1 MEKAYSTI
9 IMLAMMVAALSFVSC
24 DFKDDESSKDNSNLQ
39 TSDFKGTWTTVAVES
54 IPASQTKE
62 KLMGYSFEIYWD
74 DGYKYEARNYFKD
87 GYVLFKDSEL
97 KYEYS
102 GHSLMKILSYD
113 KSNMKVQLPEFDGA
127 VLVMKKLGTLTNED
141 YKNKLCYGY
150 WLHCF
155 ACSDHNIMDYEILY
169 DGKSIQQTANS
180 IYGDEFQLVEFKSN
194 GTGNCYRGN
203 SGYSFAWTLNDK
215 KLSIKTSTGKEKT
228 TKLSFIGIEGWV
240 YLKYEVT
247 FNFRLD

>member
-1 MEKAYSTI
+1 MKRSNFSIITI
-9 IMLAMMVAALSFVSC
+9 CTILITALSFISC
-24 DFKDDESSKDNSNLQ
+24 NFEDDESSKDNSNLQ
-39 TSDFKGTWTTVAVES
+39 TSAFKGTWTTVAVES
-54 IPASQTKE
+54 IPTSQTKE

-74 DGYKYEARNYFKD
+74 DGYMYETRYYSNN
-87 GYVLFKDSEL
+87 GYVLFEDSEL

-102 GHSLMKILSYD
+102 GHSLMKVLSYD
-113 KSNMKVQLPEFDGA
+113 KSNLKVQIPEFDGA

-150 WLHCF
+150 WLHCLDS
-155 ACSDHNIMDYEILY
+155 AEPYLMDYEILY
-169 DGKSIQQTANS
+169 DGKSAQQTANS
-180 IYGDEFQLVEFKSN
+180 SYGDRFQLVEFKSN

-228 TKLSFIGIEGWV
+228 TKLSFIGIEGEV

-247 FNFRLD
+247 FNWF